1 MMMAPGYEIL
11 VGGNNLRLKDDFLG
25 ISTICLIHAR
35 SGPIL
40 FDTGGFVSRLGL
52 LTALKA
58 RGLAPRDIPTVFL
71 SHLHHDH
78 SYNVDLFPHARF
90 IVSRREWDYAAA
102 PHPNDLFMPWGIR
115 EQLGKSQV
123 ELIAGE
129 GQLDAGI
136 NFFPAPGH
144 TPGCCAIEL
153 QTDDRGVVIV
163 AGDAVKYAKEAIVR
177 ACDMA
182 FDTIEAGTAT
192 ITRILDRADRIVPGH
207 FPELIR
213 QPSGMFSWEDVASF
227 DLRVR

>member
-1 MMMAPGYEIL
+1 MSPSYDIL
-11 VGGNNLRLKDDFLG
+11 VGGNNLRLRDDFLG
-25 ISTICLIHAR
+25 ISTIALIHGKG
-35 SGPIL
+35 GPIL
-40 FDTGGFVSRLGL
+40 FDTGGFVSRFGL
-52 LTALKA
+52 LAALKT
-58 RGLAPRDIPTVFL
+58 RGLAPRDVPTVFL

-78 SYNVDLFPHARF
+78 SYNVDLFAHARF

-102 PHPNDLFMPWGIR
+102 PHPADLFVPWGIR

-123 ELIAGE
+123 TLIEGE

-136 NFFPAPGH
+136 DFFPAPGH
-144 TPGCCAIEL
+144 TPGCFAIEL
-153 QTDDRGVVIV
+153 RTGDRGSVIV
-163 AGDAVKYAKEAIVR
+163 AGDAVKYAKEAVMR

-192 ITRILDRADRIVPGH
+192 ISRILDRADRIVPGH

-213 QPSGMFSWEDVASF
+213 QPGGAFGWDEAAAF